1 MKQIDWMIW
10 ILLLVVLGYS
20 WHRQGLDSSRL
31 EDDCQTYDQMGH
43 GIGCEGPDIT
53 DRM

>member
-1 MKQIDWMIW
+1 MKQLDWMIW
-10 ILLLVVLGYS
+10 ILLIVVLCYS
-20 WHRQGLDSSRL
+20 AYRQSNQV